1 MPLGASPA
9 PIHVELREPGD
20 AQARSLTCDETSTI
34 AQVKNALP
42 ALWQPHTLDPR
53 GVRCIH
59 RGQVLDDDVHLN
71 TLPRDDAHRL
81 VLHIAIRPG
90 ALERAA
96 MPPAPAADAPNPPA
110 APPMDPLL
118 ASGYFRTPSSNPL
131 CEFVV
136 RVKPSELMPLAHAL
150 AITYTCYACYYD
162 ALART
167 IHSDARAPR
176 LVRPVG
182 VPWAPI
188 EEALGDAALRTAAVT
203 FIEREVMQWT
213 PLRELSAAPPAS
225 ADDVRARQA
234 AIEARLGFLNDA
246 LLAIAHLHDTHTW
259 RSQAPSVPAAAQAQD
274 PWEFAVDVGVAAR
287 TVLGL
292 VLRMVVLVSLFVLR
306 APLYVR
312 WCAGAALAVYAVV
325 HGVMLVHA
333 RQRARRTPPR
343 PAGTSASAPA
353 GERAA
358 HDTAAADADPD
369 AAVLEL
375 PHLPSRAPVGP
386 WWAPTRWE
394 QALAY
399 YGLADEEQ
407 AMGFVHDATRDAV
420 PRIHWSR
427 HDFGEPETGAPP
439 APPRAPSALYTYVA
453 LPLYLFLVTLLPR
466 VQELRTDALALRRDA
481 ICSLA
486 RKWEQLAQSGRPVR
500 RTKPRILEHPYAR
513 RVLAAQARRP

>member
-1 MPLGASPA
+1 MSLGAPPA

-20 AQARSLTCDETSTI
+20 VQARSLTCDETWTI
-34 AQVKNALP
+34 AQVKHALP

-59 RGQVLDDDVHLN
+59 RGQVLDDDVRLD

-90 ALERAA
+90 ALEHAA
-96 MPPAPAADAPNPPA
+96 TPPPPADTPAAPAAPA
-110 APPMDPLL
+110 IDPLL

-136 RVKPSELMPLAHAL
+136 RVKPSELIPLAHAL
-150 AITYTCYACYYD
+150 AITYTCYARYYD
-162 ALART
+162 ALALAT
-167 IHSDARAPR
+167 HSDARAAR

-182 VPWAPI
+182 VPWAPM

-213 PLRELSAAPPAS
+213 PLHELSVAPAAS
-225 ADDVRARQA
+225 VDDVRERQA
-234 AIEARLGFLNDA
+234 AIDARLVFLNDA
-246 LLAIAHLHDTHTW
+246 LLAIAHLHDMHTW
-259 RSQAPSVPAAAQAQD
+259 RAQTPSTPPAAHAQD
-274 PWEFAVDVGVAAR
+274 PWELVMDIGVAAR

-292 VLRMVVLVSLFVLR
+292 VLRMVVLVSLFALR
-306 APLYVR
+306 APPYVR
-312 WCAGAALAVYAVV
+312 WCACVSLAVYAVV

-333 RQRARRTPPR
+333 RRRARGTPPR

-353 GERAA
+353 GERALR
-358 HDTAAADADPD
+358 DTTAAEVDTG
-369 AAVLEL
+369 AAILEL
-375 PHLPSRAPVGP
+375 PHLPSRVPAGP

-420 PRIHWSR
+420 PRIHWAP
-427 HDFGEPETGAPP
+427 HDFGEPETEVPHT
-439 APPRAPSALYTYVA
+439 PPRAPSALYTYVA
-453 LPLYLFLVTLLPR
+453 LPVYLFIVTLLPR
-466 VQELRTDALALRRDA
+466 VQELRADALALRRDA

-486 RKWEQLAQSGRPVR
+486 QKWEQLAQSGRPVR